1 VRSCDPHDAGTRAPP
16 TRRHFTAC
24 VIALIL
30 SAAAPHGDA
39 QPTEGPGWT
48 GPDFSL
54 YVSPEEAVVVSIRT
68 STSRRS
74 RTEERD
80 CPAGLDDDG
89 DGENPWPR
97 PAACGRKAEER
108 TLASG
113 FVISS
118 DGYILTNAHVV
129 ADVDSA
135 SVQLVDRRQYMARVI
150 GFDRRTDIA
159 LLKIDA
165 GGLVPVRLADVSR
178 LAVGE
183 WVIAIG
189 APFGLESTLTAGIV
203 SARRRYLPGEDGIPW
218 IQTDAAINPGSS
230 GGPLFNLHGEVVG
243 VNAMIYSESGSYA
256 GVSFALPI
264 DLAMRVAAELRERGY
279 VVRAQLGT
287 QVQEVTPELAR
298 SFGLAYAKGAL
309 VVRVR
314 PGSPSES
321 AGVRAG
327 DIVLGIDGVVDASY
341 GEVQQAVL
349 AARPGVPLLL
359 NLWRRG
365 AVQRVSVT
373 PIESPPEARSTPKP
387 TVDPVDKRQ
396 GLAIRELDE
405 VRRIALKIH
414 SGVAVQSARG
424 RALRAGIRADDVIL
438 AVNDTP
444 VGTVAE
450 FDAAIARIPPQ
461 RSAALL
467 VQRGSAL
474 AYVVLDTP
482 EQTTAPR

>member
-1 VRSCDPHDAGTRAPP
+1 MRRRDLHGMVTRVPLRRRPVTAWVVALMLSATAPP
-16 TRRHFTAC
+16 VA
-24 VIALIL
+24 
-30 SAAAPHGDA
+30 A
-39 QPTEGPGWT
+39 QPGKEPGWT
-48 GPDFSL
+48 GPDLSL
-54 YVSPEEAVVVSIRT
+54 YVSSEEAVVVSIRT
-68 STSRRS
+68 STSQRG

-80 CPAGLDDDG
+80 CPAGLDDA
-89 DGENPWPR
+89 GEWANRWPGS
-97 PAACGRKAEER
+97 AACGRKAEER

-129 ADVDSA
+129 ADVDEA
-135 SVQLVDRRQYMARVI
+135 SVQLVDRRQYRARIV

-165 GGLVPVRLADVSR
+165 SGLVAARPADASR

-203 SARRRYLPGEDGIPW
+203 SALRRYLREEDGIPW
-218 IQTDAAINPGSS
+218 IQTDAAMNPGSS
-230 GGPLFNLHGEVVG
+230 GGPLFNLRGEVIG
-243 VNAMIYSESGSYA
+243 VNSMIYSESGSYA

-264 DLAMRVAAELRERGY
+264 DLAMHVAAELRERGY
-279 VVRAQLGT
+279 VLRAQLGT

-298 SFGLAYAKGAL
+298 SFGLADAKGAL

-314 PGSPSES
+314 AGSPSES
-321 AGVRAG
+321 AGIRVG
-327 DIVLGIDGVVDASY
+327 DIVLGIDDIVDASY

-349 AARPGVPLLL
+349 DARPGIALRL

-365 AVQRVSVT
+365 AVQRASIT
-373 PIESPPEARSTPKP
+373 PVASPPEARSTPEP
-387 TVDPVDKRQ
+387 TVDPVDRRH
-396 GLAIRELDE
+396 GLVIGKLDDA
-405 VRRIALKIH
+405 RRIALKIR
-414 SGVAVQSARG
+414 SGVAVESASG
-424 RALRAGIRADDVIL
+424 RASRAGIRADDVIL

-444 VGTVAE
+444 VGTAVE
-450 FDAAIARIPPQ
+450 FDAAIESIPPH
-461 RSAALL
+461 RPVALL

-474 AYVVLDTP
+474 AYLVLDTLEP
-482 EQTTAPR
+482 ATAPR